1 MKHLFLLFVVY
12 AEDHDTRIETTMYL
26 LFLFSLLFSRTPPWP
41 WLLDERGRGEEGNI
55 TIEQRT
61 ADLLR
66 LFIRDFDEF
75 RGKWLE
81 VKSPW
86 NLWAVHAHCDVITTS
101 GVPFASKYS
110 RLTRDCSM
118 AGNKRT
124 RKRACRCCNMERDFF
139 LFVWFSLSFSLSHFV
154 GIKEYYRKGWFK
166 NAGITRVGGQ
176 TVFAHAK
183 QRVNFWGIFEFVLR
197 LCWYYII
204 LYYIRMYMLFSDE
217 GVEFLKRFFFLFIT
231 R

>member
-12 AEDHDTRIETTMYL
+12 AGGLRYEDRNNDVFSF
-26 LFLFSLLFSRTPPWP
+26 FLFFIFFSQPWP
-41 WLLDERGRGEEGNI
+41 WLLDKRGRREIAGI

-61 ADLLR
+61 VDLSR

-86 NLWAVHAHCDVITTS
+86 NLWAVHVHCDVITTS

-118 AGNKRT
+118 VGNKRT

-139 LFVWFSLSFSLSHFV
+139 LFVCFFASLSLSFSFRRNKRILEE
-154 GIKEYYRKGWFK
+154 GWWFK

-183 QRVNFWGIFEFVLR
+183 QRVNFEEYLFSVFVD
-197 LCWYYII
+197 II
-204 LYYIRMYMLFSDE
+204 LYTCYFQTRVLN
-217 GVEFLKRFFFLFIT
+217 FLKRIE
-231 R
+231 